1 MSSYLFAWLLFLGL
15 ALGAM
20 ANAMLHSLTGGP
32 WFAPVR
38 PALLA
43 GTRLVPVAAVLGIP
57 VLLGMGRL
65 YPWVHGGGNWWLS
78 SGFFVAR
85 SIFYLALWSALAIFF
100 LKTGKQ
106 KAASAIGLILYTFT
120 ISLAAVDW
128 IGSLVP
134 QWYSTGFGLVVG
146 IGQMFGAMALA
157 IAFAG
162 VSRRRETDAA
172 ARQQFQDLGNLLL
185 MYVMTWAYL
194 AYMEFLII
202 WVGNLPREIAWYVPR
217 LQTGWAGLGLF
228 LVVFHFCLPLL
239 ILLSR
244 SAKRSPRLLG
254 GLAAAVAAV
263 YIANVYWLVAP
274 SIRPQGFSI
283 AWSDPVALLAAAV
296 LWFLLWRPA
305 RAYA

>member
-1 MSSYLFAWLLFLGL
+1 
-15 ALGAM
+15 
-20 ANAMLHSLTGGP
+20 
-32 WFAPVR
+32 
-38 PALLA
+38 
-43 GTRLVPVAAVLGIP
+43 
-57 VLLGMGRL
+57 
-65 YPWVHGGGNWWLS
+65 
-78 SGFFVAR
+78 
-85 SIFYLALWSALAIFF
+85 
-100 LKTGKQ
+100 
-106 KAASAIGLILYTFT
+106 
-120 ISLAAVDW
+120 
-128 IGSLVP
+128 
-134 QWYSTGFGLVVG
+134 
-146 IGQMFGAMALA
+146 MALA